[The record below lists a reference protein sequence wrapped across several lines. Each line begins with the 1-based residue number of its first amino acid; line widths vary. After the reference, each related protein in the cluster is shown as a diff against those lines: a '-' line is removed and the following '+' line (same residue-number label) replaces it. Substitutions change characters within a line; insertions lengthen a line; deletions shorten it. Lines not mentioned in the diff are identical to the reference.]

1 SIDPILLP
9 LSRTM
14 RFRDTNLETLSLV
27 NGPTDVDGVIVDR
40 KGRVVSL
47 WSSFAYQG
55 GGELNQENKGVPA
68 EVVAELLELGRSE
81 RGLYSLEVEW
91 RQMPLSAARKFGMD
105 DTNIR
110 RLADHDPQRRQALA
124 VVRTVAGAPA
134 DDLLEPGDILL
145 SIDGIPVTRFVEVE
159 RAAQKPEVRLEI
171 LRNGTVT
178 NLAVRTQLLD
188 GLGVRRAVLWA
199 GALLQAPYRDMAAQR
214 GVEPYGVYVAYFAYG
229 SPASRFGLFAGR
241 RIVAVDGQPVQDLDG
256 FLNLVGQ
263 REDREAVRLTTVT
276 WNEAVDVLTL
286 KLDQTYWPAYE
297 IRYQDG
303 EWNRI
308 AVP

>member
-1 SIDPILLP
+1 
-9 LSRTM
+9 M
-14 RFRDTNLETLSLV
+14 
-27 NGPTDVDGVIVDR
+27 
-40 KGRVVSL
+40 
-47 WSSFAYQG
+47 
-55 GGELNQENKGVPA
+55 
-68 EVVAELLELGRSE
+68 
-81 RGLYSLEVEW
+81 
-91 RQMPLSAARKFGMD
+91 
-105 DTNIR
+105 
-110 RLADHDPQRRQALA
+110 
-124 VVRTVAGAPA
+124 
-134 DDLLEPGDILL
+134 
-145 SIDGIPVTRFVEVE
+145 
-159 RAAQKPEVRLEI
+159 
-171 LRNGTVT
+171 
-178 NLAVRTQLLD
+178 RTQLLD

-241 RIVAVDGQPVQDLDG
+241 RIVAVDGEPVQDLDG
-256 FLNLVGQ
+256 FLELVGQ
-263 REDREAVRLTTVT
+263 RQDREAVRLTTVT